1 MIAWNKCKFSKK
13 AKIEE
18 KNSATDGDRVIVR
31 WIEMGEK
38 RKEEK
43 KKRGTKRKKDRDWD
57 RWE

>member
-1 MIAWNKCKFSKK
+1 MAWNKCKVSRK
-13 AKIEE
+13 AKIEG

-43 KKRGTKRKKDRDWD
+43 KKRGTKRNKDRDWD